1 MYYHFKI
8 YEENSGFWAECIEL
22 DGCNSEGDTL
32 PELKKNLNE
41 ALSLYL
47 DEPPG
52 TNMTFPLPDD
62 SVFKTADLI
71 SIPVDPKQALS
82 ILLRSYRISKRMT
95 QASFQEKLGMKNRN
109 SYVRLEQNSNPSLET
124 LNLIKTTFIDFPMEK
139 VFSVF

>member
-22 DGCNSEGDTL
+22 NGCNSEGDTL
-32 PELKKNLNE
+32 AELKENLNE
-41 ALSLYL
+41 ALYLYL

-62 SVFKTADLI
+62 SVSETDDII

-95 QASFQEKLGMKNRN
+95 QASFQDKLGMKNRN

-124 LNLIKTTFIDFPMEK
+124 LNLLKTTFTDFPIDK
-139 VFSVF
+139 VFSGK